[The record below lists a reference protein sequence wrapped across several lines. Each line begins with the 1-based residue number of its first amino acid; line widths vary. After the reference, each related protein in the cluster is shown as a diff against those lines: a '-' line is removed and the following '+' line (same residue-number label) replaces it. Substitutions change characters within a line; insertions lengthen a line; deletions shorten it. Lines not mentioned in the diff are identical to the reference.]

1 MPELKFLKGLEEN
14 LPSTYSTQKD
24 TFYVTTDT
32 GKLILGDK
40 VWQANLSLDSVILSS
55 ARTDSNYVLYMNG
68 EEIFSVPIMM
78 WDFEYNLQGCTLSDD
93 SNLIEHGTNYSA
105 TITPNGDEFEFKS
118 CSIIVGGIDKTN
130 TCFNKNTMEITINNV
145 KSNVNIKV
153 EYEEITDAV
162 GYISEAKEFFL
173 YEDKL
178 PSGTYTLY
186 YEDENNNI
194 LDSFGTITDEATI

>member
-78 WDFEYNLQGCTLSDD
+78 WDFEYNLQGCTLSDN

-105 TITPNGDEFEFKS
+105 TITPNGDDFEFKS
-118 CSIIVGGIDKTN
+118 CSIIVGGIDKTT
-130 TCFNKNTMEITINNV
+130 TCFNQNTMEITINNV

-153 EYEEITDAV
+153 EYEEVTDAV
-162 GYISEAKEFFL
+162 GRITDNEL
-173 YEDKL
+173 YLFEDML

-186 YEDENNNI
+186 YEDENNNR
-194 LDSFGTITDEATI
+194 LESFGPITDEATI